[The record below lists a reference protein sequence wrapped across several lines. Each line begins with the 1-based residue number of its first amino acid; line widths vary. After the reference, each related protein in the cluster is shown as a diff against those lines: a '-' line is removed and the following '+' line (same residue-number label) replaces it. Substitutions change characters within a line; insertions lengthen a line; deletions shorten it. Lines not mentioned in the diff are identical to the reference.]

1 MTMNDDQTTIGLQS
15 FMKPMSSAQKK
26 RAALTKCGSCT
37 TSLPQIKVNLLQL
50 FHIVH
55 EDLISF
61 LFEAF
66 PVITNHYFQPKKAL
80 VEIQRSSN
88 CDYLREVIH
97 RFGKANVHIHQTEQ
111 ILLDY
116 SQCTHVHFPGYLPT
130 RFIIK
135 LARLSKSFKLMIE
148 SHFYPLRLID
158 FKKFDDSLQFV
169 RMLNSEPNFD
179 RYLHLSLLQKIFQKD
194 GHVIYKNVDA
204 DKNEQINA
212 FKRAHSN
219 LLYGGSVLRPIKV
232 LQN

>member
-1 MTMNDDQTTIGLQS
+1 
-15 FMKPMSSAQKK
+15 
-26 RAALTKCGSCT
+26 
-37 TSLPQIKVNLLQL
+37 
-50 FHIVH
+50 
-55 EDLISF
+55 
-61 LFEAF
+61 
-66 PVITNHYFQPKKAL
+66 
-80 VEIQRSSN
+80 
-88 CDYLREVIH
+88 
-97 RFGKANVHIHQTEQ
+97 
-111 ILLDY
+111 
-116 SQCTHVHFPGYLPT
+116 
-130 RFIIK
+130 
-135 LARLSKSFKLMIE
+135 MIE

-204 DKNEQINA
+204 DMNEQINA